1 MQRIYHDIR
10 PEDLMRILK
19 RAPLLCVALLSACS
33 EGFAIPEVERG
44 LPDVPV
50 AKPALRAIGSWAYLW
65 SPAVRAAI
73 LANSYGDRKAEAR
86 LPDLV
91 ASITESS
98 VEVEPAALVGVY
110 ETDDQRLLLNAAG
123 GYSLLPRAGHTS
135 SATSEHGTWMV
146 KGTEL
151 LLHGSSQNIR
161 QLSLLPG
168 AELLRWQEQVFQP
181 ATVRPPQPSNPDA
194 FEGDDQ

>member
-1 MQRIYHDIR
+1 MELKASPEGSTPTFAWTGFSPRASRAR
-10 PEDLMRILK
+10 PYT
-19 RAPLLCVALLSACS
+19 
-33 EGFAIPEVERG
+33 RG
-44 LPDVPV
+44 LEMD
-50 AKPALRAIGSWAYLW
+50 
-65 SPAVRAAI
+65 
-73 LANSYGDRKAEAR
+73 
-86 LPDLV
+86 
-91 ASITESS
+91 
-98 VEVEPAALVGVY
+98 
-110 ETDDQRLLLNAAG
+110 
-123 GYSLLPRAGHTS
+123 
-135 SATSEHGTWMV
+135 WMV

>member
-1 MQRIYHDIR
+1 M
-10 PEDLMRILK
+10 
-19 RAPLLCVALLSACS
+19 
-33 EGFAIPEVERG
+33 
-44 LPDVPV
+44 
-50 AKPALRAIGSWAYLW
+50 
-65 SPAVRAAI
+65 
-73 LANSYGDRKAEAR
+73 
-86 LPDLV
+86 
-91 ASITESS
+91 
-98 VEVEPAALVGVY
+98 
-110 ETDDQRLLLNAAG
+110 
-123 GYSLLPRAGHTS
+123 LPRAGHTS